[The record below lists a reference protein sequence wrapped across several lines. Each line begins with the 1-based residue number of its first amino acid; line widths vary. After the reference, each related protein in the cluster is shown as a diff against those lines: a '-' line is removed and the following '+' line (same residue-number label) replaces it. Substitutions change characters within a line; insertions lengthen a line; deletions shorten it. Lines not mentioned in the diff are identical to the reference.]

1 MSRPRHIRL
10 AAVGAALVGVA
21 ATLAVAWAV
30 TPERSGAVVYLEYDA
45 SGFAQTYVA
54 CRDMSAARPMAPVPG
69 RNTGFATWS
78 PDGTRLAFDTDRHD
92 PDLNAD
98 PLISDIHTVAAD
110 GSDLRKLTRS
120 DGFDGAPAWSPDGGT
135 IAFQRSDAPAEA
147 AGIFLMDSD
156 DGGGRIRLTTAP
168 DGAVD
173 WSPWFSPDG
182 VTVVFTRV
190 FNPSEP
196 DDARARTA
204 LFVVGVEGDGDPVRI
219 TPESVNPGD
228 GVWSPDGATI
238 VFEVFSDGGRG
249 DTWTI
254 APDGS
259 GLRNLSAAVPSIT

>member
-1 MSRPRHIRL
+1 MPRRAKRYRIAKHSISQNGQTPNWAELSDSELLQVRMCDLKLRVEGTPLERRIEKLYQELEAREISFRPHC
-10 AAVGAALVGVA
+10 
-21 ATLAVAWAV
+21 W
-30 TPERSGAVVYLEYDA
+30 
-45 SGFAQTYVA
+45 F
-54 CRDMSAARPMAPVPG
+54 
-69 RNTGFATWS
+69 
-78 PDGTRLAFDTDRHD
+78 
-92 PDLNAD
+92 
-98 PLISDIHTVAAD
+98 SD
-110 GSDLRKLTRS
+110 
-120 DGFDGAPAWSPDGGT
+120 
-135 IAFQRSDAPAEA
+135 E
-147 AGIFLMDSD
+147 
-156 DGGGRIRLTTAP
+156 
-168 DGAVD
+168 
-173 WSPWFSPDG
+173 WFSPDG

-259 GLRNLSAAVPSIT
+259 VLRNLSAAVPSIT